1 MAISDITI
9 EIAALGY
16 ASLAMTTTRN
26 EIRIMTTQETIEL
39 FDKYVIANYG
49 RLPRV
54 IVKGEGC
61 YLYDAD
67 GNKILDMFP
76 GWAVSAIGHCH
87 PKVVEALRRQ
97 AGELLHIDNTFYSE
111 PQGKLAQ
118 LLSERAFGG
127 KCFFCNSGA
136 EANEAAL
143 KLARLHTSPEKYK
156 FITAEGSFHGRT
168 FATVTATAQPKYHEG
183 FLPLLPGFV
192 YVPFN
197 DIAALES
204 AFNDEVAAVMVE
216 PIQGEGGI
224 NVATA
229 EYLQTIRRLCD
240 EKGAVMILDEVQTG
254 LGRTG
259 KWFGYQHF
267 DIEPDIITM
276 AKALG
281 GGVAIGAMMA
291 RDEIASSLVPGKHAS
306 TFGGNALACAA
317 GVAVIE
323 AIEEENLLQ
332 NAAELGQYIQDK
344 LEQLQ
349 QKHSI
354 IDSVR
359 GIGLMIGVQ
368 LTSQGKD
375 IVDKCL
381 DNGVRINCTSNT
393 VLRFM
398 PPMIATKS
406 QIDQAIEILDT
417 VLTE

>member
-1 MAISDITI
+1 MD
-9 EIAALGY
+9 
-16 ASLAMTTTRN
+16 M
-26 EIRIMTTQETIEL
+26 QETIEL
-39 FDKYVIANYG
+39 FDKYVIGNYA
-49 RLPRV
+49 RLGRV
-54 IVKGEGC
+54 IVKGQGC
-61 YLYDAD
+61 YMYDSE

-76 GWAVSAIGHCH
+76 GWGVSGIGHCH
-87 PKVVEALRRQ
+87 AKVVEALVKQ

-111 PQGKLAQ
+111 PQGKLAK

-143 KLARLHTSPEKYK
+143 KLARLHTSSEKYK

-197 DIAALES
+197 DIEALES
-204 AFNDEVAAVMVE
+204 AFSEEVAAVMVE

-224 NVATA
+224 NIAKE
-229 EYLQTIRRLCD
+229 EYLAAIRRLCD

-254 LGRTG
+254 IGRTG

-267 DIEPDIITM
+267 GVEPDVITM
-276 AKALG
+276 AKTLG

-291 RDEIASSLVPGKHAS
+291 RGEVAASLVPGKHAS

-323 AIEEENLLQ
+323 AIEEEGLLE
-332 NAAELGQYIQDK
+332 NAVRLGEYAKEKLGQLK
-344 LEQLQ
+344 E
-349 QKHSI
+349 KHSI
-354 IDSVR
+354 IDHVR
-359 GIGLMIGVQ
+359 GVGLMIGVQ
-368 LTSQGKD
+368 LKGPGGG
-375 IVDKCL
+375 IVERCL
-381 DNGVRINCTSNT
+381 EKGLRINCTHDT
-393 VLRFM
+393 VLRIM
-398 PPMIATKS
+398 PPMIVTRE
-406 QIDQAIEILDT
+406 QIDEAVGILDG
-417 VLTE
+417 VLGEN

>member
-1 MAISDITI
+1 MD
-9 EIAALGY
+9 
-16 ASLAMTTTRN
+16 
-26 EIRIMTTQETIEL
+26 TQETIEL
-39 FDKYVIANYG
+39 FNKYVIANYG

-61 YLYDAD
+61 YMYDAE

-87 PKVVEALRRQ
+87 TKVVDALRKQ

-111 PQGKLAQ
+111 QQGELAK

-143 KLARLHTSPEKYK
+143 KLARLHTAQEKYK

-168 FATVTATAQPKYHEG
+168 FATVSATAQPKYHEG

-192 YVPFN
+192 YIPFN
-197 DIAALES
+197 DVSALES
-204 AFNDEVAAVMVE
+204 AFSDEVAAVLVE

-229 EYLQTIRRLCD
+229 EFLQAIRRLCD
-240 EKGAVMILDEVQTG
+240 QNGVVMILDEVQTG

-267 DIEPDIITM
+267 DVEPDIITM

-291 RDEIASSLVPGKHAS
+291 RDEIAASLVPGKHAS
-306 TFGGNALACAA
+306 TFGGNCLACAA

-323 AIEEENLLQ
+323 AIEQENLLQ
-332 NAAELGQYIQDK
+332 NASELGQYIKDK
-344 LEQLQ
+344 LEQLK

-354 IDSVR
+354 IESIR

-368 LTSQGKD
+368 LTGPGSE
-375 IVDKCL
+375 IVNKCL
-381 DNGVRINCTSNT
+381 EKGLRINCTHNT

-398 PPMIATKS
+398 PPMIATKE
-406 QIDQAIEILDT
+406 QIDQAIEILDS
-417 VLTE
+417 VLEDGE

>member
-1 MAISDITI
+1 MK
-9 EIAALGY
+9 
-16 ASLAMTTTRN
+16 
-26 EIRIMTTQETIEL
+26 TQETIEL
-39 FDKYVIANYG
+39 YSKYVIANYK

-54 IVKGEGC
+54 IVRGEGC

-76 GWAVSAIGHCH
+76 GWAVSGIGHCH
-87 PKVVEALRRQ
+87 PKVVDAIRKQ

-111 PQGKLAQ
+111 QQGQLAK
-118 LLSERAFGG
+118 LLSERGFGG

-143 KLARLHTSPEKYK
+143 KLARLATAEGKYK

-192 YVPFN
+192 YVPYN
-197 DIAALES
+197 DIKALEK
-204 AFNDEVAAVMVE
+204 AFTDEVCAVMVE

-224 NVATA
+224 NVATK
-229 EYLQTIRRLCD
+229 EYLETIRGLCD
-240 EKGAVMILDEVQTG
+240 ENGAVMILDEVQTG
-254 LGRTG
+254 MGRTG
-259 KWFGYQHF
+259 KWFAYQHY
-267 DIEPDIITM
+267 DVEPDIITL

-291 RDEIASSLVPGKHAS
+291 KEELAAKLVPGKHAS
-306 TFGGNALACAA
+306 TFGGNCIACAA
-317 GVAVIE
+317 GIAVVD
-323 AIEEENLLQ
+323 AIE
-332 NAAELGQYIQDK
+332 QDK
-344 LEQLQ
+344 LLDNANRMGEYAKQKLTQLK
-349 QKHSI
+349 QKYPL

-368 LTSQGKD
+368 LTGPGSA

-381 DNGVRINCTSNT
+381 ERGLRINCTNNT

-398 PPMIATKS
+398 PAMIVTKE
-406 QIDQAIEILDT
+406 QIDEAISILDS
-417 VLTE
+417 VMGEAK

>member
-1 MAISDITI
+1 
-9 EIAALGY
+9 
-16 ASLAMTTTRN
+16 
-26 EIRIMTTQETIEL
+26 MTTQETIEL

-67 GNKILDMFP
+67 GNQILDMFP
-76 GWAVSAIGHCH
+76 GWAVSGIGHCH

-111 PQGKLAQ
+111 PQGRLAQ

-143 KLARLHTSPEKYK
+143 KLARLHTRQEKYK

-197 DIAALES
+197 DIEALES
-204 AFNDEVAAVMVE
+204 AFSDEVAAVMVE

-240 EKGAVMILDEVQTG
+240 ENGAVMILDEVQTG
-254 LGRTG
+254 IGRTG
-259 KWFGYQHF
+259 KWFAYQHF
-267 DIEPDIITM
+267 DVEPDIITM

-291 RDEIASSLVPGKHAS
+291 TKEIAASLVPGKHAS
-306 TFGGNALACAA
+306 TFGGNCLACAA
-317 GVAVIE
+317 GVAVLE
-323 AIEEENLLQ
+323 AIEENNLLQ
-332 NAAELGQYIQDK
+332 NAAELGEYTKHK
-344 LEQLQ
+344 LLQLKE
-349 QKHSI
+349 KHFI

-368 LTSQGKD
+368 LTSKGTE
-375 IVDKCL
+375 IVNQCL
-381 DNGVRINCTSNT
+381 DKGLRINCTNET

-398 PPMIATKS
+398 PPMIVTKE
-406 QIDQAIEILDT
+406 QIDQAIDILDA
-417 VLTE
+417 VLTESPQ

>member
-1 MAISDITI
+1 MS
-9 EIAALGY
+9 
-16 ASLAMTTTRN
+16 
-26 EIRIMTTQETIEL
+26 TQETIEL
-39 FDKYVIANYG
+39 FDKYVIGNYK

-54 IVKGEGC
+54 IVKGDGC
-61 YLYDAD
+61 YCFDAD

-87 PKVVEALRRQ
+87 PRVVEAIRSQ

-111 PQGKLAQ
+111 PQGKLAK

-143 KLARLHTSPEKYK
+143 KLARLHTSQEKYK

-168 FATVTATAQPKYHEG
+168 LATITATAQPKFHEG

-197 DIAALES
+197 DIDALQS
-204 AFNDEVAAVMVE
+204 AFSDEVAAVMVE

-224 NVATA
+224 NIANI
-229 EYLQTIRRLCD
+229 EYLQTVRRLCD
-240 EKGAVMILDEVQTG
+240 ENGALMIFDEVQTG
-254 LGRTG
+254 MGRTG
-259 KWFGYQHF
+259 KWFAYQHF
-267 DIEPDIITM
+267 DVEPDVMTM

-291 RDEIASSLVPGKHAS
+291 KEEIAASLVPGKHAS

-317 GVAVIE
+317 AIAVIE
-323 AIEEENLLQ
+323 AIEQDNLLE
-332 NAAELGQYIQDK
+332 NAVRLGQYTK
-344 LEQLQ
+344 EKLQ
-349 QKHSI
+349 QLKEKHVI
-354 IDSVR
+354 IDHVR

-368 LTSQGKD
+368 LTSSGAEIAD
-375 IVDKCL
+375 RCL
-381 DNGVRINCTSNT
+381 QNGLRINCTNET

-398 PPMIATKS
+398 PPMIATRS
-406 QIDQAIEILDT
+406 QIDQAVDILDS
-417 VLTE
+417 VLSHSA

>member
-1 MAISDITI
+1 
-9 EIAALGY
+9 
-16 ASLAMTTTRN
+16 
-26 EIRIMTTQETIEL
+26 MTTQETIEI
-39 FDKYVIANYG
+39 FNKYVIGNYG

-54 IVKGEGC
+54 IIKGEGC

-87 PKVVEALRRQ
+87 PKVVEALRKQ

-111 PQGKLAQ
+111 PQGQLAK

-143 KLARLHTSPEKYK
+143 KLARLHTSEEKYK

-168 FATVTATAQPKYHEG
+168 FATMTATAQPKHHEG
-183 FLPLLPGFV
+183 LLPLLPGFV

-197 DIAALES
+197 DIEALEK
-204 AFNDEVAAVMVE
+204 AFSDEVAAVMVE

-224 NVATA
+224 NLGDA
-229 EYLQTIRRLCD
+229 EYLRAIRRLCD
-240 EKGAVMILDEVQTG
+240 ENGALLIFDEVTTG
-254 LGRTG
+254 IGRTG
-259 KWFGYQHF
+259 KWFAYQHY
-267 DIEPDIITM
+267 DVEPDIMTM

-291 RDEIASSLVPGKHAS
+291 KEEVAASLVPGKHAT
-306 TFGGNALACAA
+306 TFGGNALVCAA
-317 GVAVIE
+317 SVAVIE
-323 AIEEENLLQ
+323 VIEQENLLE
-332 NAAELGQYIQDK
+332 NANQLGQYTMDK
-344 LEQLQ
+344 LQQLK
-349 QKHSI
+349 QKHSV
-354 IDSVR
+354 IDSIR
-359 GIGLMIGVQ
+359 GVGLMIGVQ
-368 LTSQGKD
+368 LSSSGAD

-381 DNGVRINCTSNT
+381 ENGLRINCTQGT

-406 QIDQAIEILDT
+406 QVDQAIEILDN
-417 VLTE
+417 VLSEDE

>member
-1 MAISDITI
+1 
-9 EIAALGY
+9 
-16 ASLAMTTTRN
+16 
-26 EIRIMTTQETIEL
+26 MTTQETIEL
-39 FDKYVIANYG
+39 FNKYVIANYG

-54 IVKGEGC
+54 IVKGQGC
-61 YLYDAD
+61 YLYDAE

-87 PKVVEALRRQ
+87 PKVVEALRKQ

-143 KLARLHTSPEKYK
+143 KLARLHTSQEKYK

-204 AFNDEVAAVMVE
+204 AFSDEVAAVLVE

-229 EYLQTIRRLCD
+229 DYLQTIRRLCD

-254 LGRTG
+254 MGRTG

-267 DIEPDIITM
+267 DVVPDIITM

-291 RDEIASSLVPGKHAS
+291 TEEVAASLVPGKHAS
-306 TFGGNALACAA
+306 TFGGNCLACAA

-323 AIEEENLLQ
+323 AIEEDNLLK
-332 NAAELGQYIQDK
+332 NAVELGQYVKDK
-344 LEQLQ
+344 FEQLK
-349 QKHSI
+349 QKHFI

-368 LTSQGKD
+368 LTSPCKE

-381 DNGVRINCTSNT
+381 ENGLRINCTNDT

-406 QIDQAIEILDT
+406 QLDQAIEILDD

>member
-1 MAISDITI
+1 MDSCLRRNDNKKN
-9 EIAALGY
+9 
-16 ASLAMTTTRN
+16 TRN

-54 IVKGEGC
+54 ITKGEGC

-87 PKVVEALRRQ
+87 PKVVEALRKQ

-111 PQGKLAQ
+111 PQGMLAK

-143 KLARLHTSPEKYK
+143 KLARLHTAEQKYK

-168 FATVTATAQPKYHEG
+168 FATMTATAQPKHHEG
-183 FLPLLPGFV
+183 LLPLLPGFV

-197 DIAALES
+197 DIEALEA
-204 AFNDEVAAVMVE
+204 AFSDEVAAVMIE

-229 EYLQTIRRLCD
+229 EYLQAIRRLCD
-240 EKGAVMILDEVQTG
+240 ENGAVMILDEVQTG
-254 LGRTG
+254 IGRTG

-291 RDEIASSLVPGKHAS
+291 TEQVAASLIPGKHAS
-306 TFGGNALACAA
+306 TFGGNALVCAA

-323 AIEEENLLQ
+323 AIEEDNLLE
-332 NAAELGQYIQDK
+332 NANRLGQYTMDK
-344 LEQLQ
+344 LQQLK

-359 GIGLMIGVQ
+359 GVGMMIGLQ
-368 LTSQGKD
+368 LNGPGAV
-375 IVDKCL
+375 IVNKCL
-381 DNGVRINCTSNT
+381 ENGLRINCTQGT

-398 PPMIATKS
+398 PPMIANQS
-406 QIDQAIEILDT
+406 QIDQAVEILDS
-417 VLTE
+417 VLSASAKMSP

>member
-1 MAISDITI
+1 MK
-9 EIAALGY
+9 
-16 ASLAMTTTRN
+16 
-26 EIRIMTTQETIEL
+26 TQEIIAM
-39 FDKYVIANYG
+39 FDKYVIANYP

-61 YLYDAD
+61 YMYDAD

-87 PKVVEALRRQ
+87 PKVVEAICKQ
-97 AGELLHIDNTFYSE
+97 AGELLHIDNTLYSE
-111 PQGKLAQ
+111 PQGRLAK

-143 KLARLHTSPEKYK
+143 KLARLHTPQEKYK

-168 FATVTATAQPKYHEG
+168 FATLTATAQHKHHEG
-183 FLPLLPGFV
+183 LLPLLPGFV
-192 YVPFN
+192 HVPFN
-197 DIAALES
+197 DVAALEA
-204 AFNDEVAAVMVE
+204 AFSDEVAAVMVE

-224 NVATA
+224 NIATK
-229 EYLQTIRRLCD
+229 EYLQAIRQLCD
-240 EKGAVMILDEVQTG
+240 ENGALVIFDEVTTG
-254 LGRTG
+254 IGRTG

-267 DIEPDIITM
+267 DVEPDIMTM

-291 RDEIASSLVPGKHAS
+291 KEEVAASLTPGKHAS

-317 GVAVIE
+317 AIAVIE
-323 AIEEENLLQ
+323 AIEENKLLA
-332 NAAELGQYIQDK
+332 NAASLGEYAKEK
-344 LEQLQ
+344 LQTLKK
-349 QKHSI
+349 KHSVI
-354 IDSVR
+354 NNVR
-359 GIGLMIGVQ
+359 GVGLMIGVQ
-368 LTSQGKD
+368 LTGPGAE

-381 DNGVRINCTSNT
+381 EKGLRINCTQGT

-398 PPMIATKS
+398 PPMIATKG
-406 QIDQAIEILDT
+406 QIDQAVDILDS
-417 VLTE
+417 VLSSS

>member
-1 MAISDITI
+1 
-9 EIAALGY
+9 
-16 ASLAMTTTRN
+16 
-26 EIRIMTTQETIEL
+26 MTTQETIEL

-54 IVKGEGC
+54 ITKGEGC

-76 GWAVSAIGHCH
+76 GWAVSGLGHCH
-87 PKVVEALRRQ
+87 PKVVEALRKQ

-111 PQGKLAQ
+111 PQGVLAK

-143 KLARLHTSPEKYK
+143 KLARLHTAQEKYK

-183 FLPLLPGFV
+183 FLPLLPGFI

-204 AFNDEVAAVMVE
+204 AFSDEVAAVMVE

-224 NVATA
+224 NVASS
-229 EYLQTIRRLCD
+229 EYLQAIRRLCD
-240 EKGAVMILDEVQTG
+240 ENGAIMILDEVQTG
-254 LGRTG
+254 IGRTG
-259 KWFGYQHF
+259 KWFAYQHF
-267 DIEPDIITM
+267 DVEPDIITM

-291 RDEIASSLVPGKHAS
+291 KAEIAASLVPGKHAS
-306 TFGGNALACAA
+306 TFGGNCLACAA

-323 AIEEENLLQ
+323 AIEEDNLLE
-332 NAAELGQYIQDK
+332 NASEMGRYAKEK
-344 LEQLQ
+344 LEQSK
-349 QKHSI
+349 QKHHI
-354 IDSVR
+354 IDNVR

-368 LTSQGKD
+368 LTSPGKD

-381 DNGVRINCTSNT
+381 ENGLRINCTSGT

-398 PPMIATKS
+398 PAMVATKA
-406 QIDQAIEILDT
+406 QIDQAVEILDA
-417 VLTE
+417 VLSASA

>member
-1 MAISDITI
+1 
-9 EIAALGY
+9 
-16 ASLAMTTTRN
+16 
-26 EIRIMTTQETIEL
+26 MTTQETIEL
-39 FDKYVIANYG
+39 FNKYVIANYG

-54 IVKGEGC
+54 ITKGEGC

-76 GWAVSAIGHCH
+76 GWAVSGLGHCH
-87 PKVVEALRRQ
+87 PRVVDALRKQ

-111 PQGKLAQ
+111 PQGILAK

-143 KLARLHTSPEKYK
+143 KLARLHTAQEKYK

-183 FLPLLPGFV
+183 FLPLLPGFT

-197 DIAALES
+197 DISALES
-204 AFNDEVAAVMVE
+204 AFSDEVAAVMVE

-224 NVATA
+224 NVATP
-229 EYLQTIRRLCD
+229 EYLQAIRRLCD
-240 EKGAVMILDEVQTG
+240 ENGAVMILDEVQTG
-254 LGRTG
+254 IGRTG

-267 DIEPDIITM
+267 DVEPDIITM

-291 RDEIASSLVPGKHAS
+291 REEIAASLVPGKHAS
-306 TFGGNALACAA
+306 TFGGNCLACAA
-317 GVAVIE
+317 GTAVIE
-323 AIEEENLLQ
+323 AIEEDNLLQ
-332 NAAELGQYIQDK
+332 NATELGRYAKDK
-344 LEQLQ
+344 LEQLK
-349 QKHSI
+349 QKHVI
-354 IDSVR
+354 IDGVR

-368 LTSQGKD
+368 LTSPGNE
-375 IVDKCL
+375 IVNKCL
-381 DNGVRINCTSNT
+381 DKGLRINCTSGT

-398 PPMIATKS
+398 PAMITTKD
-406 QIDQAIEILDT
+406 QIDQAIEILDS
-417 VLTE
+417 VMSEVE

>member
-1 MAISDITI
+1 
-9 EIAALGY
+9 
-16 ASLAMTTTRN
+16 
-26 EIRIMTTQETIEL
+26 MTTQETIDL

-61 YLYDAD
+61 YLFDAE

-87 PKVVEALRRQ
+87 PKVVEALRKQ

-111 PQGKLAQ
+111 PQGKLAE

-143 KLARLHTSPEKYK
+143 KLARLHTSEGKYK

-168 FATVTATAQPKYHEG
+168 FATMTATAQPKHHEG
-183 FLPLLPGFV
+183 LLPLLPGFV

-197 DIAALES
+197 DIAELES
-204 AFNDEVAAVMVE
+204 AFSDEVAAVMVE

-224 NVATA
+224 NLATV
-229 EYLQTIRRLCD
+229 EYLQAIRRLCD
-240 EKGAVMILDEVQTG
+240 ESGAIVIFDEVTTG
-254 LGRTG
+254 IGRTG

-267 DIEPDIITM
+267 DVEPDIITM

-291 RDEIASSLVPGKHAS
+291 TEEVAASLAPGRHAT
-306 TFGGNALACAA
+306 TFGGNALVCAA
-317 GVAVIE
+317 AVAVIE
-323 AIEEENLLQ
+323 AIEQENLLE
-332 NAAELGQYIQDK
+332 NADQLGRYTMDK
-344 LEQLQ
+344 LEQLK

-359 GIGLMIGVQ
+359 GVGLMIGVQ
-368 LTSQGKD
+368 LNSSGTG

-381 DNGVRINCTSNT
+381 ENNLRINCTQGT

-398 PPMIATKS
+398 PPMIVTKN
-406 QIDQAIEILDT
+406 QIDQAIEILDG
-417 VLTE
+417 VLSENE

>member
-1 MAISDITI
+1 
-9 EIAALGY
+9 
-16 ASLAMTTTRN
+16 
-26 EIRIMTTQETIEL
+26 MTTQETINL
-39 FDKYVIANYG
+39 FDKYVIANYR

-54 IVKGEGC
+54 IVRGEGC

-67 GNKILDMFP
+67 CNKILDMFP
-76 GWAVSAIGHCH
+76 GWAVSGIGHCH
-87 PKVVEALRRQ
+87 PKVVEAIRKQ

-111 PQGKLAQ
+111 PQGRLAK

-136 EANEAAL
+136 EANEAAM
-143 KLARLHTSPEKYK
+143 KLARLYTAQEKYK

-183 FLPLLPGFV
+183 FLPLLPGFI

-197 DIAALES
+197 DIGALES
-204 AFNDEVAAVMVE
+204 AFSSEVAAVMVE

-229 EYLQTIRRLCD
+229 EYLQAIRRLCD
-240 EKGAVMILDEVQTG
+240 ENGALMILDEVQTG
-254 LGRTG
+254 VGRTG
-259 KWFGYQHF
+259 KWFAYQHF
-267 DIEPDIITM
+267 GVEPDIMTM

-291 RDEIASSLVPGKHAS
+291 KEEVAAALSAGKHAS
-306 TFGGNALACAA
+306 TFGGNCLACAA
-317 GVAVIE
+317 GIAVIE
-323 AIEEENLLQ
+323 AIEENGLLE
-332 NAAELGQYIQDK
+332 NAAELGRYAKDK
-344 LEQLQ
+344 LEQL
-349 QKHSI
+349 KHKHPI

-368 LTSQGKD
+368 LTGPGGE

-381 DNGVRINCTSNT
+381 EKGLRINCTNET

-398 PPMIATKS
+398 PPMIVTRG
-406 QIDQAIEILDT
+406 QIDEAIDILDG
-417 VLTE
+417 VLSSSA